1 MTNLTITLI
10 RVENMKEFANNS
22 NRKKALEIARVFNL
36 EHEVQWC
43 IDFCG
48 MTPQEALQEWDLI

>member
-10 RVENMKEFANNS
+10 QVENMEKFANGS